1 MAEAKPAIPEGAEG
15 ATPST
20 REAILEAARR
30 RYLRFGPR
38 KTTMEEVARE
48 AGCSRATVYTHFP
61 GKQELYSKLLE
72 WETAT
77 FLAELET
84 ATEGPQEAL
93 EKLRCIAEATGR
105 NFAHST
111 ALGGA
116 IAGDAEMSLERV
128 AQPAVEKLEERVIEL
143 LARVLQQ
150 GVAEGTF
157 RPVEPRLVSYLMFQL
172 GRVLVEREREG
183 RAEFPFERILGAM
196 NDLVL
201 NGITSPGPDREGTP

>member
-1 MAEAKPAIPEGAEG
+1 MVEATHARREVVERG
-15 ATPST
+15 TQTT

-48 AGCSRATVYTHFP
+48 AGCSRATVYSHFP

-77 FLAELET
+77 FLAELEA
-84 ATEGPQEAL
+84 ATEAPQEAL
-93 EKLRCIAEATGR
+93 EKLRSIAEATGR

-128 AQPAVEKLEERVIEL
+128 AQPAVEKLEQRVIEL
-143 LARVLQQ
+143 LARVLEQ

-183 RAEFPFERILGAM
+183 RADFPFVRILGAM

-201 NGITSPGPDREGTP
+201 HGITVDGPDREGSP